1 MDFFKNLC
9 YTLCTQS
16 EENMATI
23 EILKW
28 QESKNLQWLSREQVF
43 DAIQKID
50 RAVFHE
56 NGLATKES
64 DIARYEA
71 FKDSYMFAVS
81 ENEIIGYVCY
91 FPITKDFYQL
101 AIKGEDVYDGNIA
114 PKDICGMKEHENY
127 IFLLSVAI
135 LPAFQKQGISK
146 QFSALLNAEFKNIAI
161 KDIVSYAFTSG
172 GEHFLNSLG
181 LTAVKDMEDDIKLM
195 RIHKYGN

>member
-1 MDFFKNLC
+1 
-9 YTLCTQS
+9 
-16 EENMATI
+16 MATI

-28 QESKNLQWLSREQVF
+28 QEGKNLQGLTREQVF

-50 RAVFHE
+50 HAVFHE

-71 FKDSYMFAVS
+71 FTDSYIFALA
-81 ENEIIGYVCY
+81 ENEIVGYVCY

-101 AIKGEDVYDGNIA
+101 VIKGEDVYDGNIA
-114 PKDICGMKEHENY
+114 PTDICDLNENENY

-135 LPAFQKQGISK
+135 FPAFQKQGISK
-146 QFSALLNAEFKNIAI
+146 QFSTLLDAEFKDIAI

-195 RIHKYGN
+195 RLYNHGN

>member
-1 MDFFKNLC
+1 MV
-9 YTLCTQS
+9 
-16 EENMATI
+16 TI

-28 QESKNLQWLSREQVF
+28 QEGKNLQGLTREQVF

-50 RAVFHE
+50 HAVFHE

-71 FKDSYMFAVS
+71 FTDSYIFAIA
-81 ENEIIGYVCY
+81 ENEIVGYVCY
-91 FPITKDFYQL
+91 FPITKDFYQRV
-101 AIKGEDVYDGNIA
+101 IKGEDVYDGNIA
-114 PKDICGMKEHENY
+114 PTDICGLKENENY

-146 QFSALLNAEFKNIAI
+146 QFSTVLNAEFKNIAI

-181 LTAVKDMEDDIKLM
+181 LKTVKDMEDDIKLM

>member
-1 MDFFKNLC
+1 
-9 YTLCTQS
+9 
-16 EENMATI
+16 MATI

-50 RAVFHE
+50 HVVFHE

-71 FKDSYMFAVS
+71 FKESYMFALA
-81 ENEIIGYVCY
+81 ENEIVGYVCY

-101 AIKGEDVYDGNIA
+101 VIKGEDVYDGNIE
-114 PKDICGMKEHENY
+114 PTNICDLKENENY

-135 LPAFQKQGISK
+135 LPAFQKQGIST
-146 QFSALLNAEFKNIAI
+146 QFSTLLNAEFKNVAI

-181 LTAVKDMEDDIKLM
+181 LTAVKDMETDIKLM
-195 RIHKYGN
+195 RIHKHGN

>member
-1 MDFFKNLC
+1 
-9 YTLCTQS
+9 
-16 EENMATI
+16 MATI

-28 QESKNLQWLSREQVF
+28 QEGKNLQWLIREQVF
-43 DAIQKID
+43 DAVQKID
-50 RAVFHE
+50 HAVFHE

-81 ENEIIGYVCY
+81 ENEIVGYVCH

-101 AIKGEDVYDGNIA
+101 VIKGEDVYDGNIA

-135 LPAFQKQGISK
+135 LPAFQKQGISR
-146 QFSALLNAEFKNIAI
+146 QFSALLNAEFENVAI

-181 LTAVKDMEDDIKLM
+181 LKAVKDMEDDIKLM
-195 RIHKYGN
+195 RIHTYGN